1 MAEQTVKDRLQLIKE
16 RDKDALK
23 ALFAET
29 NPYLLRLA
37 YSQNVFQEA
46 AEEVI
51 QDAWKIFFDRIEE
64 FQGLSQIKTFI
75 AGIMINKIR
84 EHRRDQKKMIP
95 EEDHEKILDQAFTRR
110 GWWAQEPSNP
120 EKLFQSKEIAR
131 SIQDC
136 LEGLSEQ
143 QRDAFSRKEIEQD
156 TTESICSELKISAS
170 NLGVLLFRAKEKLRL
185 CLGGR
190 A

>member
-1 MAEQTVKDRLQLIKE
+1 MADESVKDKLQLIKE

-23 ALFAET
+23 ALFADT

-51 QDAWKIFFDRIEE
+51 QESWRIFFDRINE
-64 FQGLSQIKTFI
+64 FQAQSQIRTFI

-95 EEDHEKILDQAFTRR
+95 EDDHEKILDQAFTQR

-120 EKLFQSKEIAR
+120 ERLFQSKEIAR

-136 LEGLSEQ
+136 LEGLSPQ

-156 TTESICSELKISAS
+156 STEAICHELNISAS

-190 A
+190 P